1 MYVWVH
7 RKADIFFLEW
17 QVKFKGLWTVT
28 VTCDWLVRFVLLSS
42 VWKGEQLESN
52 QSANL
57 KSHWDFACVCVTC
70 NLCYQCIK
78 IWLELLIN
86 MFFYCTIKL
95 AWFTSSTGKL
105 TNATSF
111 LLPNTN
117 KLVCTGILKDLYPE
131 ICLWKLMFRIY
142 FWKNLKNQ
150 IVQFCNFWKIS
161 NSNILHIWSQ
171 IEHQICRILSH
182 LTCKFNHKFTT
193 QTQWTP
199 ITIFN

>member
-1 MYVWVH
+1 MSAQESWH
-7 RKADIFFLEW
+7 FFFRMASKI
-17 QVKFKGLWTVT
+17 QRTVN
-28 VTCDWLVRFVLLSS
+28 CDCHLWLVRFVLLSS

-142 FWKNLKNQ
+142 FWK
-150 IVQFCNFWKIS
+150 S
-161 NSNILHIWSQ
+161 
-171 IEHQICRILSH
+171 LSH
-182 LTCKFNHKFTT
+182 VTAHIAFVLKFGAKEQILVAIKCCFSHRYYQIIELLMLERPLTSPSPVILCLF
-193 QTQWTP
+193 
-199 ITIFN
+199 